1 MLDIASRVEDLVRDA
16 VETQGLELVYVQY
29 EPRGATP
36 VLRIYLDKPGGISIA
51 DCSQMSRQIGAILD
65 VEDVIP
71 THYLLEVSSPGIER
85 PLFTEQDYIR
95 FEGEEIRLVTRQKI
109 EGRRKFKG
117 RIVSFQNARL
127 ELESDE
133 ETFSIPFRL
142 IKKANLIYDFEN

>member
-16 VETQGLELVYVQY
+16 VEAQGLELVYVQY

-71 THYLLEVSSPGIER
+71 THYLLEVSSPGVER